1 MTPDELNNVEQTTES
16 NSIDYINAI
25 NKLKQNTVSRESY
38 DKLRAENKQL
48 LDTLVNGGQINQIT
62 SIEQP
67 KVDELNEA
75 LFGNQNISNLEYC
88 EKALKL
94 REAIL
99 KEGGRDPFLTF
110 GHNVNVDDNDIA
122 AANRVAAGLKE
133 IIDYAD
139 GNTDIFTMELQRR
152 MIDVVPFRR

>member
-25 NKLKQNTVSRESY
+25 NELKQNTVSRESY

-67 KVDELNEA
+67 KVDELRKD
-75 LFGNQNISNLEYC
+75 LFGNQNLSNLEYC

-94 REAIL
+94 REAIMN
-99 KEGGRDPFLTF
+99 EGGRDPFLPF
-110 GHNVNVDDNDIA
+110 GHNVNVADDDIA
-122 AANRVAAGLKE
+122 AANRVASTLKE

-152 MIDVVPFRR
+152 MVDGVPFRR